1 MGEIIRIFEY
11 PNAKVTVHIPELS
24 EEERSRR
31 MNILKRAA
39 EGLLMDSIRRERNIN
54 NDKDKQ
60 KVER

>member
-1 MGEIIRIFEY
+1 MGETIRTFEY

-54 NDKDKQ
+54 NDKDIK